1 MKQKRR
7 KLSVVQECYSRAAE
21 ARRLADTAATPAERA
36 DLLAI
41 EQRWLALARNQ
52 KSIMR
57 LVVVMCLVLALA
69 CSVILFTDEAADF
82 RSLDKG
88 MVGRTIMKLPRELLR
103 VHVSPRPDAQTVMH
117 QLSAWTNHYNEV
129 HPHKALGYRS
139 PREFIAAHGS
149 S

>member
-1 MKQKRR
+1 MKQKRT

-52 KSIMR
+52 KSMMR

-69 CSVILFTDEAADF
+69 CAAMLFPGEVADF
-82 RSLDKG
+82 VLW
-88 MVGRTIMKLPRELLR
+88 LEEW
-103 VHVSPRPDAQTVMH
+103 
-117 QLSAWTNHYNEV
+117 WTE
-129 HPHKALGYRS
+129 RQS
-139 PREFIAAHGS
+139 
-149 S
+149 

>member
-1 MKQKRR
+1 VKQKRT

-52 KSIMR
+52 KSMMR

-69 CSVILFTDEAADF
+69 CAAILFPDEAADF
-82 RSLDKG
+82 LFWIKEWWGEQS
-88 MVGRTIMKLPRELLR
+88 
-103 VHVSPRPDAQTVMH
+103 
-117 QLSAWTNHYNEV
+117 
-129 HPHKALGYRS
+129 
-139 PREFIAAHGS
+139 
-149 S
+149 